1 MSSLSQIKVKSIVR
15 FWFEAKWYLD
25 TGVLPRPGQTARS
38 AYLRFLTEGF
48 TVWGVT
54 FQNWMPLFVVIFIA
68 SMTALKEKL

>member
-25 TGVLPRPGQTARS
+25 TGVCLGGVKRARS
-38 AYLRFLTEGF
+38 AYLRFLTVGF